1 MIGRYI
7 NLSRLTQSIR
17 FSFGFFTKTEGTDNK
32 LKVPLFK
39 KDANKPEVRSETP
52 KANENSRAGLE
63 DLINKINES
72 NKYFLGVKLNT
83 NYLKVNNVAK
93 F

>member
-7 NLSRLTQSIR
+7 NLSRLTQNIR

-39 KDANKPEVRSETP
+39 KDANKPETS
-52 KANENSRAGLE
+52 
-63 DLINKINES
+63 
-72 NKYFLGVKLNT
+72 
-83 NYLKVNNVAK
+83 
-93 F
+93 